1 MCGLSGVVF
10 KKNIN
15 TELFNV
21 YQLLESRDGFF
32 LSSEIRSNSFFLSYI
47 NNPHLIVNNFCISE
61 DDEINSDISY
71 YLEKVIPAQIDFI
84 KNYVGPDLSKIKSFD
99 ILFARNLYLV
109 LNSIDNNLEVR
120 GRDSFGIS
128 IKIITTSKISIEG
141 DDFISCINYSDRGRF
156 VNLITIK
163 ISNEFGRLGQN
174 IKFIKNVLKEKN
186 ILNLIFD
193 SEWSETTILA
203 HTRWATVGNIDL
215 NNTQPFNLLNNFNGA
230 LSYAVNGDINNYSEL
245 DLNSDLKAV
254 DSDSHVLRYIFG
266 SIQEPSNE
274 KYFDAISQI
283 RGSIAVAI
291 LPLAGE
297 HRILLGLRGL
307 QGLFIGQMSDAIF
320 FSSDLYGL
328 VESTPHYLRVQNS
341 DNFVL
346 TPDTVL
352 RYDSLSGFIQ
362 IEPHLWSYAN
372 IHPRDIS
379 LHGYPHFL
387 LKEIYETEIIIKRS
401 IQNFI
406 NFQFQ
411 DSVYLRIK
419 ALLESGQI
427 KKIIF
432 TGMGSCYTAS
442 VAIMKFLMPV
452 ANSKGIEISAEIA
465 SEASAFQIY
474 DDMKDCLVV
483 VVAQSGTTIDTNVFA
498 KIARSKNAST
508 LAIANKRGG
517 DVTFLVEKTY
527 YIGNGRDVELSVPST
542 KSYSAQILTGIMLGS
557 LLLDPSGGDTVNKI
571 ASLFDKLNLK
581 HIIQQNFNKLN
592 YNLLNTIFSS
602 RYWVISH
609 DGSDHA
615 VFALELRIKLS
626 ECCYKTVSIIPEEE
640 LNLINEDSLFVFYI
654 GKNPSLLKNRKH
666 LDLLSIAVGESP
678 LTSFYSLVI
687 LGQILAYKLAL
698 GINELSSVVRN
709 KANFDINLLKFIGI
723 ESVDLKSDQSS
734 LNIAKFLE
742 RPIDTVKHQAKTIT
756 VGALRGEGEGIAPA
770 LISDLATEKEVD
782 VEFKNKLY
790 NSICALNLV
799 VRKTTLE
806 TLKHNFF
813 LRDFL
818 RNYHFNVDLVDN
830 LCVDSGNENIEKLRL
845 LFEQYG
851 LNNLSQYFLNEISRF
866 FELWI
871 LKTKFI
877 NEEYIINIFMK
888 DISDFMKGMISI
900 KEGKFDSD
908 NLEVLQKIDAFNCK
922 ILGSGSNYYAAKLCS
937 SFMLFLGKV
946 PPQIDILENHK
957 HIDMSAESALLVF
970 ANNIKSH
977 GYQDDVVS
985 EVSKMVAHK
994 NKVLL
999 VVDNRANCYEKLRSI
1014 NCAVIYLSPIDHFFG
1029 AFINL
1034 YLFQNANER

>member
-15 TELFNV
+15 TELSNV
-21 YQLLESRDGFF
+21 DQLLKSRDGFF
-32 LSSEIRSNSFFLSYI
+32 LSSEIRTNSFFLSCI
-47 NNPHLIVNNFCISE
+47 NNPDVILNNFCTS
-61 DDEINSDISY
+61 DDNEVNADISY

-84 KNYVGPDLSKIKSFD
+84 KNYVGPDLRKIKTWD
-99 ILFARNLYLV
+99 ILFARYVYLV

-128 IKIITTSKISIEG
+128 IKVNTISKISFESN
-141 DDFISCINYSDRGRF
+141 DFISCINFSDGDKF

-163 ISNEFGRLGQN
+163 ISNEYGRLGQN
-174 IKFIKNVLKEKN
+174 IKFIKNILKEKN
-186 ILNLIFD
+186 IFKLISD
-193 SEWSETTILA
+193 AEWLETTILA
-203 HTRWATVGNIDL
+203 HTRWATVGSIDL
-215 NNTQPFNLLNNFNGA
+215 NNTQPFNLSENFNGA
-230 LSYAVNGDINNYSEL
+230 LSYAVNGDINNYTQL
-245 DLNSDLKAV
+245 DLNSELKAA

-283 RGSIAVAI
+283 RGSIAIAI

-297 HRILLGLRGL
+297 NRILLSLRGL
-307 QGLFIGQMSDAIF
+307 QGLFIGRMRDSVF

-328 VESTPHYLRVQNS
+328 VESTSYYFRVQNS

-346 TPDTVL
+346 TSDSVL
-352 RYDSLSGFIQ
+352 RYDGFSGFAQ
-362 IEPHLWSYAN
+362 IEPKLWLYAN

-379 LHGYPHFL
+379 LHGYPHFF
-387 LKEIYETEIIIKRS
+387 LKEIYETEVILKRS

-406 NFQFQ
+406 NFQF
-411 DSVYLRIK
+411 DDPVYLKIN
-419 ALLESGQI
+419 ALLESGRI

-432 TGMGSCYTAS
+432 TGMGSCYTSS
-442 VAIMKFLMPV
+442 VAIMKFLIKN

-474 DDMKDCLVV
+474 DDMRNCLVV

-498 KIARSKNAST
+498 KIARLKNAST

-542 KSYSAQILTGIMLGS
+542 KSYSAQILTGIMLGT
-557 LLLDPSGGDTVNKI
+557 LLLNPARRDSVSQI
-571 ASLFDKLNLK
+571 ASLFDKLDLK
-581 HIIQQNFNKLN
+581 HIIQQSYNKLN
-592 YNLLNTIFSS
+592 DNLLNTIYSS

-609 DGSDHA
+609 DNSDYA

-626 ECCYKTVSIIPEEE
+626 ECCYKTVSIVPEAE
-640 LNLINEDSLFVFYI
+640 LNLMNEDSLFVFYI
-654 GKNPSLLKNRKH
+654 GKNPTLLKNHKH
-666 LDLLSIAVGESP
+666 LDLLSMAVGENT
-678 LTSFYSLVI
+678 LATFYSLVI

-698 GINELSSVVRN
+698 GIDKLSSTIGN
-709 KANFDINLLKFIGI
+709 KVNFDINLLKFIGS
-723 ESVDLKSDQSS
+723 ESVDLNNDKS
-734 LNIAKFLE
+734 LFNIVKFLE

-756 VGALRGEGEGIAPA
+756 VGALRGGGEGITSA
-770 LISDLATEKEVD
+770 LTLDLATEKEVD
-782 VEFKNKLY
+782 IEFKNKFY
-790 NSICALNLV
+790 SSICALNLV

-806 TLKHNFF
+806 TLKENFF

-818 RNYHFNVDLVDN
+818 RNYHFSVDLVDSYCIN
-830 LCVDSGNENIEKLRL
+830 SDKDNIDELRL
-845 LFEQYG
+845 FFEQYG
-851 LNNLSQYFLNEISRF
+851 LNNISDYFLNEISRF
-866 FELWI
+866 LELWVF
-871 LKTKFI
+871 KTKFI
-877 NEEYIINIFMK
+877 SEESIKNKFMK
-888 DISDFMKGMISI
+888 DICDFMNGMISI
-900 KEGKFDSD
+900 KEGRINSD
-908 NLEVLQKIDAFNCK
+908 NLEFFKKIDAFNYK

-937 SFMLFLGKV
+937 SFMLELGKV
-946 PPQIDILENHK
+946 PPQSDVLENHK
-957 HIDMSAESALLVF
+957 HIDMSAESKLLVF

-977 GYQDDVVS
+977 GYQDDVSS

-999 VVDNRANCYEKLRSI
+999 VVDNNANCYEKLSSI
-1014 NCAVIYLSPIDHFFG
+1014 NCSVIYLSPIDHFFG
-1029 AFINL
+1029 AFKNL
-1034 YLFQNANER
+1034 YLFQNYS